1 MERGEF
7 APRGDAQL
15 RVDVTDTGCGMSPH
29 DLATVFNRFE
39 QAGELPTSGTGLGL
53 TISRQLVELMGG
65 RIDVDSTLGKGATFW
80 FTAHFAL
87 NPEAHHALEHRN
99 PSLEALRGTRVLI
112 VDDNATMRACL
123 QERLTAWEMVADA
136 AEDAGH
142 TLSIMRAKADAGQ
155 PYDVALLDL
164 NLGSI
169 DGFTLAWAITN
180 QPQLARTRLILVTS
194 LGVESDR
201 KAYTQIGIWASITKP
216 IKYHTL
222 LNTLAQVT
230 GSPAVQQKITPRIP
244 EAALR
249 PKRDGGEP
257 SPLRVLLAEDNAIN
271 RKLALRQLQN
281 LGHRA
286 DSVEN
291 GLEALAALDAGTYDV
306 VLLDM
311 HMPVMDGCQAALTIR
326 QHEAQLG
333 KRRQTLI
340 ALTAS
345 AAGADREKCLSSGM
359 DDFLGKPVRQ
369 DARAKTLARWPPV
382 DGALATTGKAL

>member
-1 MERGEF
+1 ME
-7 APRGDAQL
+7 
-15 RVDVTDTGCGMSPH
+15 
-29 DLATVFNRFE
+29 
-39 QAGELPTSGTGLGL
+39 AGT
-53 TISRQLVELMGG
+53 
-65 RIDVDSTLGKGATFW
+65 
-80 FTAHFAL
+80 
-87 NPEAHHALEHRN
+87 
-99 PSLEALRGTRVLI
+99 
-112 VDDNATMRACL
+112 
-123 QERLTAWEMVADA
+123 
-136 AEDAGH
+136 
-142 TLSIMRAKADAGQ
+142 

-180 QPQLARTRLILVTS
+180 QPLLERTRLLLVTS

-201 KAYTQIGIWASITKP
+201 HAYTQIGICGSITKP
-216 IKYHTL
+216 IKYHAL
-222 LNTLAQVT
+222 LNALAQIAGTPAGQPAAVT
-230 GSPAVQQKITPRIP
+230 KPVNGDAH
-244 EAALR
+244 R
-249 PKRDGGEP
+249 PSKSKAQP
-257 SPLRVLLAEDNAIN
+257 QPQNLRVLLAEDNAIN
-271 RKLALRQLQN
+271 RKLALRQLHN
-281 LGHRA
+281 LGCRA

-369 DARAKTLARWPPV
+369 DELAKTLVRWMPV
-382 DGALATTGKAL
+382 DVAPVMSKKSG